1 MNEHEAEKQIRRAVM
16 KETAFL
22 DGLPSREK
30 EILDRI
36 PTEDE
41 TMTTAYG
48 NTRMIPTGRRKTGWQ
63 GWIRPLA
70 AACAMVLLATCIG
83 LWMNGADQP
92 DKVNSTAAMQPEE
105 TPGMAGMAPAGTQD
119 GKETAAAAPLDRA
132 DLYVDPMLLY
142 DPENGLLVTGEN
154 AVKEPGKLP
163 FKETVYRWHYDHG
176 TTLDGEMTYYSG
188 EKGTGFRQAVR
199 MRLGGG
205 DYGLDMPQKALQ
217 ITAAEGAFD
226 YALFD
231 DRPYTSYRSFLLSN
245 ADNDS
250 MFTRVADPVQHRMVD
265 RYLDTGLLTLAWR
278 PVNVYINNE
287 YQGIYNMRE
296 TMDQYTMAHHEG
308 LPDEEAD
315 SINIVS
321 IGGSIVHGDNREF
334 KEMVREL
341 KKKKPGEN
349 PEDLAYLEEQVD
361 TENFLD
367 WLAVNIYC
375 GNSDVGAGLQ
385 YYRVPGGK
393 WKCALYRLNYGL
405 FNSQYNSVASYLKE
419 QGMGER
425 KLDNTIFRKI
435 LEADTYRE
443 RFLEKLG
450 NLYRTLNTE
459 TMRKELDACVAWIM
473 PDMRAH
479 IDRWAPYYDKYVI
492 TDVPTD
498 PDEAWTY
505 WQRRV
510 ARMHNVMTKR
520 PNLLYGFVQDYF
532 ELTDAEMEKYFGPE
546 AKQGEEILSIEQV
559 FGDE

>member
-1 MNEHEAEKQIRRAVM
+1 MNEHEAEKRIRRAVTE
-16 KETAFL
+16 KTAFL
-22 DGLPSREK
+22 DGLPSQEK
-30 EILDRI
+30 EILERI

-41 TMTTAYG
+41 NMTIAYG
-48 NTRMIPTGRRKTGWQ
+48 KTRVFPEGRRKTGWQ

-70 AACAMVLLATCIG
+70 AACAMVILAACIG
-83 LWMNGADQP
+83 LWMNGVRP
-92 DKVNSTAAMQPEE
+92 DTVNSTPAMQPEE
-105 TPGMAGMAPAGTQD
+105 TPGMAAAVPAGTPD
-119 GKETAAAAPLDRA
+119 GKEAADAVPLDRI
-132 DLYVDPMLLY
+132 DLYVDPALLY
-142 DPENGLLVTGEN
+142 DPENGLLATGEDV
-154 AVKEPGKLP
+154 VKKPGQLP
-163 FKETVYRWHYDHG
+163 FQGTVYRRHYDNG
-176 TTLDGEMTYYSG
+176 TTLDGEMTYTSG
-188 EKGTGFRQAVR
+188 EKGTGFQQAVR
-199 MRLGGG
+199 LQLGGG

-226 YALFD
+226 YTLFD

-315 SINIVS
+315 SIHIVA

-334 KEMVREL
+334 KKMVREL
-341 KKKKPGEN
+341 EKKKPGEN
-349 PEDLAYLEEQVD
+349 PEDLAYLEEHVD

-367 WLAVNIYC
+367 WLAVSIYY

-405 FNSQYNSVASYLKE
+405 FASDYNSVKLYLQE
-419 QGMGER
+419 EGMGVQE
-425 KLDNTIFRKI
+425 LDNTIFRKI
-435 LEADTYRE
+435 LEVDTYRE

-492 TDVPTD
+492 SDVPTD
-498 PDEAWTY
+498 PDEAWRY
-505 WQRRV
+505 WQKRV
-510 ARMHNVMTKR
+510 VRMHNTMTKR
-520 PNLLYGFVQDYF
+520 PNLLYGFVQEYF
-532 ELTDAEMEKYFGPE
+532 ELSDAEMEKYFGLKAE
-546 AKQGEEILSIEQV
+546 QGEEILSIEQV
-559 FGDE
+559 FGEE

>member
-1 MNEHEAEKQIRRAVM
+1 MNEHEAEKRIRQAVTE
-16 KETAFL
+16 KTAFL

-30 EILDRI
+30 EILERI
-36 PTEDE
+36 PMEDE
-41 TMTTAYG
+41 KMTIAYG
-48 NTRMIPTGRRKTGWQ
+48 RTRVFPAGRRKTGWQ

-70 AACAMVLLATCIG
+70 AACAMVILVACIG
-83 LWMNGADQP
+83 IWMNGVRP
-92 DKVNSTAAMQPEE
+92 DTVNITPAMQPEE
-105 TPGMAGMAPAGTQD
+105 TPGMAAAVPAGTPD
-119 GKETAAAAPLDRA
+119 GKEAADAVPLDRV
-132 DLYVDPMLLY
+132 DLYVDPVLLY
-142 DPENGLLVTGEN
+142 DPENGMLVTGEN
-154 AVKEPGKLP
+154 VVKEPAKLP
-163 FKETVYRWHYDHG
+163 FQGTVYRRHYDNG

-188 EKGTGFRQAVR
+188 KKGTGFKKAIRLQ
-199 MRLGGG
+199 LGGS

-250 MFTRVADPVQHRMVD
+250 MFTRVADPVQHRMVE

-296 TMDQYTMAHHEG
+296 TMDQYTMARHEG
-308 LPDEEAD
+308 LPEEEAD
-315 SINIVS
+315 NINIVT
-321 IGGSIVHGDNREF
+321 IGGSIVHGDNRWF
-334 KEMVREL
+334 KEMLREL
-341 KKKKPGEN
+341 KGKKPGVN

-361 TENFLD
+361 TESFLN
-367 WLAVNIYC
+367 WLAVSVYY
-375 GNSDVGAGLQ
+375 GNSDVGTGLR

-393 WKCALYRLNYGL
+393 WKCALYRLHYGL
-405 FNSQYNSVASYLKE
+405 YNSEYNSVKLYLQE
-419 QGMGER
+419 EGMGMQQ
-425 KLDNTIFRKI
+425 LDNTIFLKI
-435 LEADTYRE
+435 LEVDRYRE

-450 NLYRTLNTE
+450 KLYRTLNTE

-492 TDVPTD
+492 SDVPTD
-498 PDEAWTY
+498 PDEAWRY

-510 ARMHNVMTKR
+510 ARMHNTMTRR

-532 ELTDAEMEKYFGPE
+532 ELTDAEMEKYFGPRAE
-546 AKQGEEILSIEQV
+546 QGEEILSIEQA
-559 FGDE
+559 FGDK